1 MKANILKTVAMGMM
15 MLSLWSCKKDEDRVL
30 SDASPA
36 GTLAASATSV
46 NLNIA
51 AGDATAVTFTYPIA
65 TVTGYPVSVTST
77 LQFDLKGNNFRTA
90 KETVVTT
97 TTYSATVAE
106 LNKMMLSLGATIGAP
121 AEMEVRLKSAPAPNV
136 PTYSNVITISGT
148 PYLAS
153 TWLYVPGDYINW
165 DFANADS
172 LISLTGNG
180 VYVGIINM
188 PADKLG
194 FKVTTKKSWDS
205 GLAYG
210 DGGGDAVSSD
220 GGAGNLNA
228 GTPGLKK
235 ITVDLNKGTYK
246 IENADSW
253 GLVGDATPGGWDNDT
268 DLKFIN
274 DGTGLWKLTANLKVG
289 KYKFRMND
297 TWDVNLGVKE
307 GKFVKGG
314 DDISLSE
321 AGNYTISLD
330 PAEPTYTIVKN

>member
-1 MKANILKTVAMGMM
+1 MKANILKTLAVGLMV
-15 MLSLWSCKKDEDRVL
+15 LSLWSCKKDEDKVTAN
-30 SDASPA
+30 ASPA
-36 GTLAASATSV
+36 GTLSASATSV
-46 NLNIA
+46 DLNNA
-51 AGDATAVTFTYPIA
+51 AAEQTAVTFTFPA
-65 TVTGYPVSVTST
+65 STVTGYPVTVTNT

-90 KETVVTT
+90 KETVLTT

-153 TWLYVPGDYINW
+153 AWIYVPGAYHGWSFDTV
-165 DFANADS
+165 DS
-172 LISLTGNG
+172 LVSLTGNG
-180 VYVGIINM
+180 VYEGLINM
-188 PADKLG
+188 PAE
-194 FKVTTKKSWDS
+194 KVTFKITPKKSWDVN
-205 GLAYG
+205 YG
-210 DGGGDAVSSD
+210 DGGGDALSTS
-220 GGAGNLNA
+220 GGDINA

-235 ITVDLNKGTYK
+235 ITVDLNKNTYK

-253 GLVGDATPGGWDNDT
+253 GLIGDATPGGWENDT

-274 DGTGLWKLTANLKVG
+274 DGSGLWKLTANLKVG

-297 TWDVNLGVKE
+297 TWDVNFGIKD

-330 PAEPTYTIVKN
+330 PVEETYTIVKN